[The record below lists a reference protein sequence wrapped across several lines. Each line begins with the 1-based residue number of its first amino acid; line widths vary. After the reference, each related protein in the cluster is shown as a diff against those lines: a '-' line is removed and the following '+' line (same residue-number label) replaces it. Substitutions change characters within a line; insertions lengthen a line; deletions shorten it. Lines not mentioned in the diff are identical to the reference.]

1 MRNIIFNIR
10 TLTIGIIACG
20 TMTACT
26 KDFLDRNPPDSV
38 STEIFWASEA
48 DTRSA
53 LAGVYTRLQQNFLGY
68 ERIYLDGL
76 SDNAWLWDN
85 TNQAQMANMTTGSLS
100 ATTGGALNNM
110 YSSPFRAIASC
121 NYFLDNVDKAPVS
134 DALKTSYKAQVR
146 FIRALSYFDLVQGWG
161 GVPIY
166 DKFPATLTE
175 ANIPKSTKEQVYTF
189 INTDLDF
196 AIANLPDEKYNGYAV
211 RGSAQGLK
219 ARVLITQQNWPEAT
233 TLCQQIMTGAAGKFA
248 LSNNYAALFTTAGQN
263 NTAVNTEIMFST
275 QYLGPSIPQ
284 RTSPGAGGMD
294 IELGWFS
301 LMQPYQDLVNA
312 YEMRDGKSITE
323 SPLYNP
329 ATPYANRD
337 PRMDISIKIPGETW
351 VNPTNNTPWTGS
363 YTSFTGFLVQ
373 KYVDLSRAPFTNATA
388 TQTDQ
393 NYIHLRYAD
402 ILLMFA
408 EAKNEVS
415 GPDESVYNAIDAVR
429 GRTGIAMP
437 PTDRVKYNTR
447 ESLRDYIR
455 HERRVEFAFE
465 GQRYNDLKRWNIAH
479 IKLPTLTTPANIPL
493 RFATFNYLLPFQQSE
508 LDNNPQLV
516 QNDGY

>member
-1 MRNIIFNIR
+1 MRNIVYNIR
-10 TLTIGIIACG
+10 TVTIGIMVCG

-26 KDFLDRNPPDSV
+26 KGFLDRNPPDAV

-68 ERIYLDGL
+68 ERVYLDGL

-85 TNQAQMANMTTGSLS
+85 TNQAQMANMTTGSIS
-100 ATTGGALNNM
+100 ATTGGALNNL

-121 NYFLDNVDKAPVS
+121 NYFLDNIDKAPVT
-134 DALKTSYKAQVR
+134 DALKNSYRAQVR
-146 FIRALSYFDLVQGWG
+146 FIRALCYFDLVQGWG

-166 DKFPATLTE
+166 DRFPATLTE
-175 ANIPKSTKEQVYTF
+175 ANIAKSTKEQVYTF
-189 INTDLDF
+189 INADLDF

-219 ARVLITQQNWPEAT
+219 ARVLVTMQSWPEAAA
-233 TLCQQIMTGAAGKFA
+233 LCQQIMTGAAGKFA
-248 LSNNYAALFTTAGQN
+248 LSTNYAALFTTAGQN
-263 NTAVNTEIMFST
+263 NAAVNTEIMFST

-312 YEMRDGKSITE
+312 YEMTDGKSITE

-329 ATPYANRD
+329 AQPYANRD
-337 PRMDISIKIPGETW
+337 PRMDISIKVPGETW
-351 VNPTNNTPWTGS
+351 VNPSTSVAWTGS
-363 YTSFTGFLVQ
+363 YSSFTGFLVQ

-388 TQTDQ
+388 TLTDQ
-393 NYIHLRYAD
+393 DYIHIRYAD

-437 PTDRVKYNTR
+437 ATDRVKYNTK
-447 ESLRDYIR
+447 ELLRDYIR

-479 IKLPTLTTPANIPL
+479 IKLPTLVTPANIPL
-493 RFATFNYLLPFQQSE
+493 KFSTTNYLLPFQQSE
-508 LDNNPQLV
+508 LDNNPQLR